1 MTNKIIKM
9 INKKHIIKINY
20 DICFKIRVIFFD
32 HIDTFIKRSVWVK
45 INMTY

>member
-9 INKKHIIKINY
+9 INKKYIIKINY
-20 DICFKIRVIFFD
+20 DICFKICAGSFD